1 MSTPDRRITPYRPD
15 LAAAHLRSTVEASRY
30 VESTVYQV
38 IDTTAPVR
46 REPRP
51 DAALE
56 TEALMGEQVTVYDTD
71 DEGWAWGQLA
81 IDGYVG
87 FLPLNAL
94 MSGAETPTHRV
105 SALRSLG
112 FPGPDIKTPPVAAL
126 PFGARVTVLREQ
138 GSLAAT
144 SRSFYVP
151 IQHLAPQDSVAR
163 DPVAIAE
170 RFLGTPYLWGGKTSF
185 GIDCSGLVQVS
196 LQACGFVCSRDS
208 DMQQAALGTPVSLN
222 DARRGDLV
230 FWKGHVAMMRDNE
243 TLIHANAHH
252 MAVTIEPAA
261 EAIARIKAAGS
272 DVVSVKRINA

>member
-1 MSTPDRRITPYRPD
+1 MSAPDRRITPCRPD
-15 LAAAHLRSTVEASRY
+15 LAAAHLRGTVDAPRY
-30 VESTVYQV
+30 VEGAVYQV
-38 IDTTAPVR
+38 VDTTAPVR

-51 DAALE
+51 DAALD
-56 TEALMGEQVTVYDTD
+56 TEAMMGERVTVYETD
-71 DEGWAWGQLA
+71 EEGWAWGQLDT
-81 IDGYVG
+81 DGYVG

-94 MSGAETPTHRV
+94 IPATDTPTHRV

-138 GSLAAT
+138 GPLAAT
-144 SRSFYVP
+144 ARSFFVP
-151 IQHLAPQDSVAR
+151 KQHLALHDSVER

-196 LQACGFVCSRDS
+196 LQACGIVCPRDS
-208 DMQQAALGTPVSLN
+208 DMQQAALGTPVSVR
-222 DARRGDLV
+222 DVRRGDLV
-230 FWKGHVAMMRDNE
+230 FWKGHVAMVRDSE

-252 MAVTIEPAA
+252 MAVAIEPTVQ
-261 EAIARIKAAGS
+261 AIARIKAAGS
-272 DVVSVKRINA
+272 DVVNVKRIG

>member
-1 MSTPDRRITPYRPD
+1 MSEPDRRITPYRPD
-15 LAAAHLRSTVEASRY
+15 LAAAHLRGTIDAPRY
-30 VESTVYQV
+30 VEGVAYHV
-38 IDTTAPVR
+38 IDSTAPVR

-51 DAALE
+51 DAALD
-56 TEALMGEQVTVYDTD
+56 TEALMGERVTVYETD
-71 DEGWAWGQLA
+71 DEGWAWGQLE

-94 MSGAETPTHRV
+94 MPGAETPTHRV

-126 PFGARVTVLREQ
+126 PFGARVAVLREQ

-144 SRSFYVP
+144 ARSFFVP
-151 IQHLAPQDSVAR
+151 KQHLAPHDSVER
-163 DPVAIAE
+163 DAVAIAE
-170 RFLGTPYLWGGKTSF
+170 RFVGTPYLWGGKTSF
-185 GIDCSGLVQVS
+185 GMDCSGLVQVS
-196 LQACGFVCSRDS
+196 LQACGIVCPRDS
-208 DMQQAALGTPVSLN
+208 DMQQDTLGTPISIG
-222 DARRGDLV
+222 DARRGDLI
-230 FWKGHVAMMRDNE
+230 FWKGHVAMMRGGE

-272 DVVSVKRINA
+272 DVVSVRRIG

>member
-1 MSTPDRRITPYRPD
+1 MSAPDRRITPYRPD
-15 LAAAHLRSTVEASRY
+15 LAAAHLRGTIDAPRY
-30 VESTVYQV
+30 VEGVAYHV
-38 IDTTAPVR
+38 IDSTAPVR

-51 DAALE
+51 DAALD
-56 TEALMGEQVTVYDTD
+56 TEALMGERVTVYETD
-71 DEGWAWGQLA
+71 DEGWAWGQLE

-94 MSGAETPTHRV
+94 MPGAETPTHRV

-126 PFGARVTVLREQ
+126 PFGARVAVLREQ

-144 SRSFYVP
+144 ARSFFVP
-151 IQHLAPQDSVAR
+151 KQHLAPHDSVEA

-170 RFLGTPYLWGGKTSF
+170 RFVGTPYLWGGKTSF

-196 LQACGFVCSRDS
+196 LQACSIVCPRDS
-208 DMQQAALGTPVSLN
+208 DMQQAALGAPVSIT

-230 FWKGHVAMMRDNE
+230 FWKGHVAMMRDAQ

-252 MAVTIEPAA
+252 MAVTIEPARD
-261 EAIARIKAAGS
+261 AIARIKAAGC
-272 DVVSVKRINA
+272 DVVSVKRVG

>member
-15 LAAAHLRSTVEASRY
+15 LAAAHLRGTVEAPRY
-30 VESTVYQV
+30 VEGVAYQV
-38 IDTTAPVR
+38 VDSTAPVR

-51 DAALE
+51 DAALD
-56 TEALMGEQVTVYDTD
+56 TEALMGEGVTVYETD
-71 DEGWAWGQLA
+71 DEGWAWGQLD

-94 MSGAETPTHRV
+94 MPAADTPTHRV

-112 FPGPDIKTPPVAAL
+112 FPGPDIKTPPVATL

-138 GSLAAT
+138 GALAAT
-144 SRSFYVP
+144 ARSFFVP
-151 IQHLAPQDSVAR
+151 RQHLAPRDSVER

-170 RFLGTPYLWGGKTSF
+170 CFVGTPYLWGGKTSF

-196 LQACGFVCSRDS
+196 LQACGIVCPRDS
-208 DMQQAALGTPVSLN
+208 DMQQAALGKPVSIA

-230 FWKGHVAMMRDNE
+230 FWKGHVAMMRDSA

-272 DVVSVKRINA
+272 DVISVKRIG

>member
-30 VESTVYQV
+30 VEGTVYQV

-138 GSLAAT
+138 DRSPRPAAASM
-144 SRSFYVP
+144 SRHSTWRRR
-151 IQHLAPQDSVAR
+151 IASR
-163 DPVAIAE
+163 AIRLRSPNA
-170 RFLGTPYLWGGKTSF
+170 FS
-185 GIDCSGLVQVS
+185 
-196 LQACGFVCSRDS
+196 
-208 DMQQAALGTPVSLN
+208 
-222 DARRGDLV
+222 
-230 FWKGHVAMMRDNE
+230 
-243 TLIHANAHH
+243 AHH
-252 MAVTIEPAA
+252 ICGAARPRSASTVRGWYRCRCKPAA
-261 EAIARIKAAGS
+261 SSAHVTAICSKRR
-272 DVVSVKRINA
+272 SVRRCL